1 MNMKFK
7 KTFLAIFVVFV
18 VLAVVPFL
26 IPMGAYVARIEQVAS
41 QKLGV
46 PVKIESLHFA
56 VLPTPRANIS
66 GLVVGNNEDIR
77 VADVAAVL
85 DITTLFD
92 DVRVISKL
100 DIDEPVLKESAIALL
115 GTIAAQQGESTG
127 PAPVELRR
135 IVVDDARIEMKGM
148 NLPTMDADI
157 ALAAGGKLEKAL
169 LTSSEGNLSID
180 LVPKDT
186 GYAAAIKA
194 EKWTLPV
201 GPRLVFD
208 KLAANLEYAGSTL
221 KLPQV
226 EASLYRGSL
235 TASGKLD
242 WTKSWRLSGNFKTN
256 GIELGDATK
265 LFTRAVKVTGRITG
279 NGKFSSSANEPGK
292 LADAMALDYK
302 FSVTDGVLYG
312 MDLVKAASLLIRQGT
327 TGGETHFDEL
337 SGTLYTRGKQI
348 EVRPVHIVSGLLA
361 ADGHTKIAADKK
373 LSGKIDTDIKK
384 GVSLVKVPLEI
395 SGTMDSPVV
404 LPSKAAL
411 AGAAAGTVLMGPLG
425 TNLGTR
431 AGSALDNL
439 FGGDE

>member
-26 IPMGAYVARIEQVAS
+26 IPMGAYVAQIEQVAS

-46 PVKIESLHFA
+46 PVKIDSLHFA

-66 GLVVGNNEDIR
+66 GLVIGSNEDIR

-85 DITTLFD
+85 DITTLFN

-100 DIDEPVLKESAIALL
+100 DIDEPVLKESAIAML

-157 ALAAGGKLEKAL
+157 DLAAGGKLEKAL
-169 LTSSEGNLSID
+169 LTSSEGNLTID
-180 LVPKDT
+180 LTPKDA

-194 EKWTLPV
+194 EKWTPPV
-201 GPRLVFD
+201 GPKLVFD
-208 KLAANLEYAGSTL
+208 KLTANLEYAGSTL
-221 KLPQV
+221 KFAQV
-226 EASLYRGSL
+226 EAALYRGSL

-242 WTKSWRLSGNFKTN
+242 WTKNWHLSGNFKTN

-279 NGKFSSSANEPGK
+279 GGKFSSSANEPGK

-312 MDLVKAASLLIRQGT
+312 MDLVKAASLLIRQGA

-337 SGTLYTRGKQI
+337 SGKLYTRGKQI
-348 EVRPVHIVSGLLA
+348 EVRPVHLVSGLLA
-361 ADGHTKIAADKK
+361 ADGHVKVMPDKS
-373 LSGKIDTDIKK
+373 LSGRIDADIKK
-384 GVSLVKVPLEI
+384 GVSLVTVPLAI
-395 SGTMDSPVV
+395 SGTMDSPMV
-404 LPSKAAL
+404 LPTKAAL
-411 AGAAAGTVLMGPLG
+411 AGGAAGTVLMGPLG
-425 TNLGTR
+425 TGLGVK
-431 AGSALDNL
+431 AGSALDKL